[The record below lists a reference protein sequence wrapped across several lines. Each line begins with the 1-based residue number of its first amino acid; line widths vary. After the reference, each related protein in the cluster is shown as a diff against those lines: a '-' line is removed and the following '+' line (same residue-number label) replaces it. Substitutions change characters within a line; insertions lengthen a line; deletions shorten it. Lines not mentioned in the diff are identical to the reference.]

1 MNEKPCGFLS
11 MHLLTSRIPKLKRWD
26 VARTIP
32 IFAETTDSLEFV
44 PSFVKMESV
53 ENHPELGRS
62 SIRSSKA
69 KPLNYCLANQLIT
82 PTNGGSNQRNCR

>member
-1 MNEKPCGFLS
+1 